1 MTLRLEHSVDVD
13 VSPGF
18 AWRFRTNIENWDDP
32 PASFTLD
39 GPFAAGSRGTT
50 IVPGQDPLH
59 WRIVALRPYEWFL
72 IELPLEGATLTFEW
86 RFEPVSPR
94 RTRLTQSIVLAGENS
109 AAYTEQIKAAFAPSL
124 ADGMQRIAANMRAA
138 EMHSETS
145 G

>member
-1 MTLRLEHSVDVD
+1 MD

-18 AWRFRTNIENWDDP
+18 AWRFRTDVENWDDP

-50 IVPGQDPLH
+50 IVPGQDPVR
-59 WRIVALRPYEWFL
+59 WRIVAVRPYERFL
-72 IELPLEGATLTFEW
+72 IELPLDRATLTFEW
-86 RFEPVSPR
+86 RFEALSPR
-94 RTRLTQSIVLAGENS
+94 RTRMTQSIVLAGENA
-109 AAYTEQIKAAFAPSL
+109 AAYAAQIEATFASNL